1 MHTFE
6 QRLLSAENELG
17 NVLETIK
24 DMQAQIA
31 FWKGQAT
38 ARGD

>member
-1 MHTFE
+1 M

-24 DMQAQIA
+24 DMQAQIS
-31 FWKGQAT
+31 FWKAKAT
-38 ARGD
+38 AKRD